1 MADKKRSKRN
11 KTIVLSEK
19 EIDRFSKN
27 LKHFNSLTSV
37 DKIRNTTI
45 NQDMMEA
52 IKYGN
57 YILDT
62 RDNIRQVSTYVKYKI
77 LVGANNIR
85 QLSFYGRY
93 INPSICLDGIE
104 VFKGV

>member
-1 MADKKRSKRN
+1 MERSLDN
-11 KTIVLSEK
+11 KTEK
-19 EIDRFSKN
+19 QVIN
-27 LKHFNSLTSV
+27 L
-37 DKIRNTTI
+37 
-45 NQDMMEA
+45 
-52 IKYGN
+52 GN